1 MKYRCT
7 ISFASFRDAPTA
19 AAVYFTVGVM
29 ITISSSLLLRP
40 RLAAFGSNRFNFYWM
55 LVALVAG
62 VYTFGIPG
70 IALGPAIL
78 GFVKA
83 VADTLLGDIRY
94 ETSLLKEERVQQAEA
109 AEQEATSAAGAG
121 D

>member
-1 MKYRCT
+1 M
-7 ISFASFRDAPTA
+7 
-19 AAVYFTVGVM
+19 
-29 ITISSSLLLRP
+29 
-40 RLAAFGSNRFNFYWM
+40 
-55 LVALVAG
+55 
-62 VYTFGIPG
+62 
-70 IALGPAIL
+70 LGPAIL

-109 AEQEATSAAGAG
+109 AEQEAAEQEAAGAARAG